1 MNALLL
7 GCGSKWGLTVQQQLL
22 AKDWTVYSLSST
34 EQTEQD
40 NLHQHIIDW
49 NTVNQSTVEKFLR
62 SLPELDFVLFNQNGS
77 ALSYANFDQQVPII
91 DTWRLEKNWTQQYF
105 VSVIL
110 PYHIIKTV
118 SLNKDS
124 RAAWMLSTFVYQHTN
139 IDHAD
144 YIGNKYQNYLIMKNF
159 SRTGDACFC
168 GINPM
173 ELDQNQTSTGVF
185 VDTILGMDTKELNSS
200 VIYLDGNKDI
210 NFHNFSV

>member
-22 AKDWTVYSLSST
+22 AKGWTVCSLSST
-34 EQTEQD
+34 KLAEQD
-40 NLHQHIIDW
+40 NLYQHIIDW
-49 NTVNQSTVEKFLR
+49 NTVNQGTIEKFLR
-62 SLPELDFVLFNQNGS
+62 LLPTIDFILFNQNGS
-77 ALSYANFDQQVPII
+77 ALSYDNFNQEVPVI

-118 SLNKDS
+118 SLNKNS
-124 RAAWMLSTFVYQHTN
+124 RVAWMLSAFVYQHTN
-139 IDHAD
+139 INHAD

-185 VDTILGMDTKELNSS
+185 VDKILGMDTNELNSS

>member
-22 AKDWTVYSLSST
+22 AKGWTVCSLSST
-34 EQTEQD
+34 KLAEQD
-40 NLHQHIIDW
+40 NLYQDIIDW
-49 NTVNQSTVEKFLR
+49 NTVNQGTIEKFLR
-62 SLPELDFVLFNQNGS
+62 LLPTIDFILFNQNGS
-77 ALSYANFDQQVPII
+77 ALSYDNFNQEVPVI

-118 SLNKDS
+118 SLNKNS
-124 RAAWMLSTFVYQHTN
+124 RVAWMLSAFVYQHTN
-139 IDHAD
+139 INHAD

-185 VDTILGMDTKELNSS
+185 VDTILGMDTNELNSN

-210 NFHNFSV
+210 NFQNFSV